1 MLSGYIIDHDGES
14 GKPYTL
20 FSAPDYP
27 QVYPYLGFGADD
39 DMDISKLDSSQIDL
53 EASTSAFSGLQDAA
67 RPEFDL
73 ESLLIRHI

>member
-27 QVYPYLGFGADD
+27 QVKFSY
-39 DMDISKLDSSQIDL
+39 
-53 EASTSAFSGLQDAA
+53 STSNLLFIFFIYKKIAFVAPVNFLKQ
-67 RPEFDL
+67 
-73 ESLLIRHI
+73 IMVH